1 MAVEMPSP
9 GRATPPMWINMG
21 PQHPATHGLWDLRIL
36 VSGETVLD
44 ADPAIGYIHRGIE
57 KLCEHRNYNQIIPLM
72 DRTGYVSS
80 MSWAIMHCLATEEVL
95 NIQVP
100 PRAEMLRIVC
110 CELQRIA
117 SHLLFIFGIA
127 ENTGLLTVWLY
138 GARDREYILDL
149 FQSLSGARMH
159 YNYPRVGGVRWDMPP
174 NWDRQVRKALDTIEA
189 RLKEYEAMCLQS
201 KVFRMRLE
209 GVAPLKKEDALRLGV
224 TGPNLRASGV
234 KEDVRLS
241 DPLLDY
247 SRFDFE
253 VPTGKNGDCM
263 DRFRMRIE
271 EIRQSARIVRQALD
285 QMPEGPV
292 MARGLKRVKPPPGE
306 AYVRVEDPRGEAAEH
321 IISDGSERPFR
332 VKLRSPIFSTMQAL
346 PLMLRGCKVADV
358 PVVMES
364 IDLLIGETDR

>member
-1 MAVEMPSP
+1 
-9 GRATPPMWINMG
+9 MG

-80 MSWAIMHCLATEEVL
+80 MSWAVMHCLAAEEVL
-95 NIQVP
+95 GVQAP
-100 PRAEMLRIVC
+100 PRAEMLRIVVF
-110 CELQRIA
+110 ELQRIA

-138 GARDREYILDL
+138 GAREREYILDL

-174 NWDRQVRKALDTIEA
+174 NWDRQVRNALDTIEA

-209 GVAPLKKEDALRLGV
+209 GVAPLRKEDALRLGV

-234 KEDVRLS
+234 KDDVRLS
-241 DPLLDY
+241 DPVMDY

-253 VPTGKNGDCM
+253 VPTGKKGDCM
-263 DRFRMRIE
+263 DRFRMRME

-285 QMPEGPV
+285 LMPEGPV

-332 VKLRSPIFSTMQAL
+332 VKLRSPVFSTMQAL
-346 PLMLRGCKVADV
+346 PLMMKGCKVADV